1 MHQFYSVMSLIA
13 FCVGVTSAGIVDRIQ
28 YNPIKSFF
36 QGTKGADAFQSQ
48 HNIPYEAAIFDDDIL
63 INHFQTTSDYERP
76 TSTFSK
82 EPSTIS
88 KLNRRPSLSRRR
100 PQSSTRRKPSTLP
113 QSSTRRKPS
122 TLPRRS
128 NTKKVDVS
136 PIPVTGA
143 HAVVGTHFGEISI
156 FTSNGRLWLNAT
168 SLERPVPLG
177 AAKDSDSISV
187 GNKNANEIWVNT
199 TSWYKLVSLD
209 DVAAGRRPVSLPK
222 EKRKPVKVD
231 SDIVERRP
239 LSKGSISSD
248 FVTRPPIVL
257 PEKGT
262 YQYDTCG
269 LNVVLPLTAD
279 RIVLREQGIKPNYKS
294 TGFPHERD
302 YPLVCTWNIKV
313 NKVCRRARIT
323 MKVDERSRLP
333 DVAGCI
339 KGYLQIS
346 PFMNQTRLCGR
357 IDSIP
362 PYHWYVDDQQPNDVI
377 ITMKNIGINDG
388 YSEGL
393 SFTLQGECLPIE
405 RGTFD
410 VDKENVESN
419 TNWMDRLVKEIATT
433 GYGATLADSSVKL
446 TPKKPSL
453 SEVHPDDGKRH
464 VNSTHVPAVP
474 IDQIFYDAISYITTL
489 F

>member
-1 MHQFYSVMSLIA
+1 MQKFYSVLTLIA
-13 FCVGVTSAGIVDRIQ
+13 LCIVLTSAGIVERIQ
-28 YNPIKSFF
+28 YNPIKAFF

-48 HNIPYEAAIFDDDIL
+48 HNIPYEAAIFDDDIV
-63 INHFQTTSDYERP
+63 INNFQSVDDYERP
-76 TSTFSK
+76 TNTYSN
-82 EPSTIS
+82 EPSVVS
-88 KLNRRPSLSRRR
+88 QLYRRPSLSIRRR
-100 PQSSTRRKPSTLP
+100 PQSSTRRKPTTP
-113 QSSTRRKPS
+113 PH
-122 TLPRRS
+122 RS
-128 NTKKVDVS
+128 NTKKVQAS
-136 PIPVTGA
+136 PMPITGA
-143 HAVVGTHFGEISI
+143 QAVVGTHYGEIAV
-156 FTSNGRLWLNAT
+156 FTSKGRLWLNAT
-168 SLERPVPLG
+168 SLEKPVPLG

-187 GNKNANEIWVNT
+187 GNKNSNQIWVNT

-209 DVAAGRRPVSLPK
+209 DIAAGRKPVALPS

-231 SDIVERRP
+231 SDIVRRTP
-239 LSKGSISSD
+239 LSKGTISSD
-248 FVTRPPIVL
+248 YVTRSPIVL

-269 LNVVLPLTAD
+269 LNVVIPLTAD

-333 DVAGCI
+333 DEEGCI
-339 KGYLQIS
+339 KGYLHIS

-362 PYHWYVDDQQPNDVI
+362 PYHWYIDDQQPSDVT

-419 TNWMDRLVKEIATT
+419 ANWMDRLVKEIATR
-433 GYGATLADSSVKL
+433 GYGATLADGSVKV

-453 SEVHPDDGKRH
+453 WEIYPDDGKR
-464 VNSTHVPAVP
+464 VNSTHIPDVP
-474 IDQIFYDAISYITTL
+474 IDQNFGDAITYITTL
-489 F
+489 LDNKSE

>member
-1 MHQFYSVMSLIA
+1 MHQFYSVLPLIA
-13 FCVGVTSAGIVDRIQ
+13 LCIGVTSAGIVDRIQ

-48 HNIPYEAAIFDDDIL
+48 HHNIPYEAAIFDDDIV
-63 INHFQTTSDYERP
+63 IIDDFQMTGNYERP
-76 TSTFSK
+76 TNMFSN
-82 EPSTIS
+82 EPSSIS
-88 KLNRRPSLSRRR
+88 KFNRRR
-100 PQSSTRRKPSTLP
+100 PQSSTKRRPQSSTKRKPSTLP
-113 QSSTRRKPS
+113 QRH
-122 TLPRRS
+122 S
-128 NTKKVDVS
+128 NTNKVKS
-136 PIPVTGA
+136 TPLPVTGA
-143 HAVVGTHFGEISI
+143 HAVVGTHFGEIAI
-156 FTSNGRLWLNAT
+156 FTSKGRLWLNAT

-199 TSWYKLVSLD
+199 TSWNKLVSLED
-209 DVAAGRRPVSLPK
+209 IAAGRRPVTLNPS

-231 SDIVERRP
+231 SDVVGRPP
-239 LSKGSISSD
+239 LSKGSISAD
-248 FVTRPPIVL
+248 YVTQSPIVL
-257 PEKGT
+257 PERGT

-269 LNVVLPLTAD
+269 LNLVIPLTAD
-279 RIVLREQGIKPNYKS
+279 RIVLREQGLKPNYKS

-313 NKVCRRARIT
+313 NKICRRARIT
-323 MKVDERSRLP
+323 MKVDGRSRLP
-333 DVAGCI
+333 DVEGCV
-339 KGYLQIS
+339 KGYLHIS

-362 PYHWYVDDQQPNDVI
+362 PYHWYVDDQQPNDVT

-405 RGTFD
+405 RGSFD

-419 TNWMDRLVKEIATT
+419 ANWMDRLIKEMATT
-433 GYGATLADSSVKL
+433 GYGATLADGSLKL
-446 TPKKPSL
+446 TAKKPSL
-453 SEVHPDDGKRH
+453 SEIHPDDGKRL
-464 VNSTHVPAVP
+464 VNSTHIPAVP
-474 IDQIFYDAISYITTL
+474 VDQIFDDAITYITTL
-489 F
+489 LDNKSE